1 MHPRPIGWVS
11 DAARL
16 RMARRH
22 LVNGPTLLQAP
33 ENARSGGGACYVLA
47 VMMPSGMMNGEGL

>member
-1 MHPRPIGWVS
+1 
-11 DAARL
+11 
-16 RMARRH
+16 